1 MAYAPDYICLPHFG
15 MLPVDFNEK
24 YWEMLKNETEAKMK
38 FIRQMKDEGLDEE
51 AMLDRYVDRYWLQE
65 LEEIQ
70 PKDAFMINS
79 RALIKAFLKA
89 V

>member
-1 MAYAPDYICLPHFG
+1 
-15 MLPVDFNEK
+15 
-24 YWEMLKNETEAKMK
+24 MLKNETDAKMD
-38 FIRQMKDEGLDEE
+38 FIREMKDEGLDEE
-51 AMLDRYVDRYWLQE
+51 AMLDRYVDRYWLQK